1 MLCWA
6 SLCRMSLC
14 WVSWHPFYC
23 YAEYHYA
30 VFLCAT
36 KPLVLFASASEK
48 KRKKGFVMLKPG
60 RSRSRGPRPT
70 LTVQQTWGSRR
81 PGDNVITHLSL
92 SLTLVW
98 NKLECLTLVSF
109 FRLAYLRLRQKP
121 NLVDHLKGRLLAL
134 SANTRLDW
142 KNISRTNTFV
152 YLAIVSDEA
161 KRFYGIDTCMNMP
174 FNATTMMAESTAWKN
189 QNESI
194 RIKIKQDWTKYESS
208 VMYPFECCL

>member
-1 MLCWA
+1 LLCWA

-36 KPLVLFASASEK
+36 KTLVLLASASEK

-60 RSRSRGPRPT
+60 RSRSRGPRPA

-109 FRLAYLRLRQKP
+109 FRLAYLRVRQKP
-121 NLVDHLKGRLLAL
+121 NRVDHLKGRLLAL

-142 KNISRTNTFV
+142 KKLVR
-152 YLAIVSDEA
+152 A
-161 KRFYGIDTCMNMP
+161 KHFCLFGHSQWRSKKVLWHWHLHEHALQRYNYDGGKY
-174 FNATTMMAESTAWKN
+174 SLKKSKWK
-189 QNESI
+189 
-194 RIKIKQDWTKYESS
+194 Y
-208 VMYPFECCL
+208 